1 MPPSNADILPRVTS
15 SDQPAAEVGSA
26 DRQTTRVLVL
36 GASGMLGSMIVT
48 VLARDERLRVTA
60 TVRSDAAIGMWSTRL
75 DGVDWALF
83 DGNNVDIV
91 AGYDWIVNAVGVI
104 KPLIHEDNAAEV
116 ENAIRVNALLPH
128 RLAEAAG
135 RSDARILQIATD
147 CVYSGSKGAYAED
160 DPHDALDVYG
170 KTKSL
175 GEVCS
180 PNAFHVRSSIVGP
193 EAGQARSLLE
203 WFRGQPR
210 DATLSGFVNHRW
222 NGVTT
227 LHFARVC
234 LGVVVGAAT
243 PPAAQHLVPMGVI
256 TKYDLLRCF
265 AEEFER
271 GDLSITPV
279 DATTVI
285 DRTLATKNEDAN
297 RALWTA
303 AGYDR
308 PPTVPEMI
316 AELAEYDYAGT
327 TAARIRG
334 GAAI

>member
-1 MPPSNADILPRVTS
+1 MTS
-15 SDQPAAEVGSA
+15 TDQPAAEVDNAG
-26 DRQTTRVLVL
+26 RQTTRVLVL
-36 GASGMLGSMIVT
+36 GGSGMLGSMVVS

-60 TVRSDAAIGMWSTRL
+60 TVRSDAAIGTWSTRL
-75 DGVDWALF
+75 DGVDWARF
-83 DGNNVDIV
+83 DGDNVDIV
-91 AGYDWIVNAVGVI
+91 DGYDWIVNAVGVI
-104 KPLIHEDNAAEV
+104 KPLIHEDDPAEV
-116 ENAIRVNALLPH
+116 ENAIRINALLPH
-128 RLAEAAG
+128 RLAEEAG
-135 RSDARILQIATD
+135 RSDAKILQIATD

-180 PNAFHVRSSIVGP
+180 PNAYHLRSSIVGP
-193 EAGQARSLLE
+193 ETGQARSLLE

-210 DATLSGFVNHRW
+210 DATLNGFVNHRW

-243 PPAAQHLVPMGVI
+243 PPAAQHLVPTGMV
-256 TKYDLLRCF
+256 TKYELLRYF
-265 AEEFER
+265 ADEFER
-271 GDLSITPV
+271 SDVSITPV
-279 DATTVI
+279 DAATVI
-285 DRTLATKNEDAN
+285 DRTLTTKDQDAN
-297 RALWTA
+297 RALWAA

-316 AELAEYDYAGT
+316 AELAAYDYL
-327 TAARIRG
+327 
-334 GAAI
+334 GAAAAPVRG